1 MTDPVCG
8 YEFVPQYGGVPGRPV
23 VCRRR
28 GEHMC
33 TGRARHAVAFF
44 SELLTHTKGSWAKR
58 PFEPLGFQRDEVLAP
73 LFGRVIWSGFHG
85 RYVRRYRML
94 YLCMARKN
102 GKTEMLAGLVLYL
115 LVADGEQGA
124 EIYGLARDYEQ
135 AGLVFRVASR
145 MVKNSRT
152 LSERLT
158 VYDGGNRIVDE
169 QSGSF
174 YQVMSGD
181 WEGNL
186 GENPSGA
193 YIDELLVQPDRDLY
207 DAIRT
212 GMGVRAQPLIMLA
225 TTAENDPAGFA
236 ANERAWSERVAE
248 DQSLDPERLAVI
260 YRAPETADWTKPRTW
275 KMANPALA
283 WPPGTKGA
291 FLEVRTLESEC
302 RVAQKNPVAERSFR
316 QYRLNQPVSALGRAI
331 ALPAW
336 DACETPDAAGIAALN
351 AGSECFAGMDLAATQ
366 DLAAYALVFPQGDGT
381 VQVLWRHF
389 CPAHRLQDLAAR
401 TGGQANVWVARGE
414 LTVTDS
420 LVTDYQVIRAA
431 LDADRAAYEIREL
444 AYDPWNA
451 VQLAAELSD
460 DGWFMVQ
467 MAQSARAMTASA
479 AELLRLIAAG
489 RFGHGQSSIMRWQA
503 GNAVTKSDPSGNIRF
518 DRQRSTEKID
528 GIVAAVMGLDRALR
542 RSEKSQDYLAMGW

>member
-1 MTDPVCG
+1 MAQAPLCG
-8 YEFVPQYGGVPGRPV
+8 YQFVPSYAGVRGRAV
-23 VCRRR
+23 TCRKR

-33 TGRARHAVAFF
+33 LNRARHAVAFF
-44 SELLTHTKGSWAKR
+44 SELLTHTKGAYAKR
-58 PFEPLGFQRDEVLAP
+58 PFVPAPWQRDTVIAP
-73 LFGRVIWSGFHG
+73 LFGRVIWDDFYG

-94 YLCMARKN
+94 YMCMARKN

-115 LVADGEQGA
+115 LIADGEQGA

-145 MVKNSRT
+145 MVKNNPT
-152 LSERLT
+152 LRERLV

-169 QSGSF
+169 TTGSF

-212 GMGVRAQPLIMLA
+212 GMGTRAQPLIMLA

-236 ANERAWSERVAE
+236 ANERAWSERVIE
-248 DQSLDPERLAVI
+248 SPELDPERLAVI
-260 YRAPETADWTKPRTW
+260 YAAPETADWTQPRSW
-275 KMANPALA
+275 KLANPAL
-283 WPPGTKGA
+283 GD
-291 FLEVRTLESEC
+291 FLEYRAIASEC
-302 RVAQKNPVAERSFR
+302 HVARQNPVAERSFR

-336 DACETPDAAGIAALN
+336 DACEPVDTTPDVTAERNLGREAFG
-351 AGSECFAGMDLAATQ
+351 GMDLAATQ
-366 DLAAYALVFPQGDGT
+366 DLAAYCLVFPQPDGS
-381 VQVLWRHF
+381 VEAIWRHF
-389 CPAHRLQDLAAR
+389 CPAHRLQDLAGR
-401 TGGQANVWVARGE
+401 TGGLANVWVARGE

-420 LVTDYQVIRAA
+420 LVTDYDVIKAA
-431 LDADRAAYEIREL
+431 LEADRGKYEIREL

-451 VQLAAELSD
+451 VQLASQLSD
-460 DGWFMVQ
+460 DGWMMVQ
-467 MAQSARAMTASA
+467 MAQSARAMTAST

-489 RFGHGQSSIMRWQA
+489 TFKHGRSGIMRWQA
-503 GNAVTKSDPSGNIRF
+503 GNAVTRIDPSGNVKL
-518 DRQRSTEKID
+518 DRQRSTEKVD
-528 GIVAAVMGLDRALR
+528 GMVAAVMGLDRALR
-542 RSEKSQDYLAMGW
+542 RSEKATDYVAAGW

>member
-1 MTDPVCG
+1 MVAAEPVCG
-8 YEFVPQYGGVPGRPV
+8 YVFVPQYGGLAGRPL

-33 TGRARHAVAFF
+33 SGRARHAVAFF
-44 SELLTHTKGSWAKR
+44 SELLTHTKGPWAKT
-58 PFEPLGFQRDEVLAP
+58 PFVPKPFQRDMVLAP
-73 LFGRVIWSGFHG
+73 LFGRVVWSDFYH

-102 GKTEMLAGLVLYL
+102 GKTEMIAGLVLYL
-115 LVADGEQGA
+115 LVADGEEGA

-145 MVKNSRT
+145 MVKNNPVLR
-152 LSERLT
+152 ERLT
-158 VYDGGNRIVDE
+158 VFDGGNRIVDE
-169 QSGSF
+169 RTGSF

-212 GMGVRAQPLIMLA
+212 GMGARAQPLIMLA

-236 ANERAWSERVAE
+236 ANERAWSERVLE
-248 DQSLDPERLAVI
+248 DPLLDPERLAVI
-260 YRAPETADWTKPRTW
+260 FKAPEEADWTKPATW
-275 KMANPALA
+275 KLANPAL
-283 WPPGTKGA
+283 GS
-291 FLEVRTLESEC
+291 FLELRTLASEC
-302 RVAQKNPVAERSFR
+302 RVARENPVAERSFR

-336 DACETPDAAGIAALN
+336 DACTTPDADLIAAGN
-351 AGSECFAGMDLAATQ
+351 AGRECFGGMDLAATQ
-366 DLAAYALVFPQGDGT
+366 DLAAYALVFPQPDGS
-381 VQVLWRHF
+381 VQALWRHF
-389 CPAHRLQDLAAR
+389 CPAHRLQDLAGR
-401 TGGQANVWVARGE
+401 TGGLANVWVARGE

-420 LVTDYQVIRAA
+420 LVTDYEVIRAA
-431 LDADRAAYEIREL
+431 LEADRGRYEIREL

-460 DGWFMVQ
+460 DGWVMVQ

-489 RFGHGQSSIMRWQA
+489 RFGHGRSGIMRWQA
-503 GNAVTKSDPSGNIRF
+503 GNVVTRSDPSGNIRF

-528 GIVAAVMGLDRALR
+528 GMVAVVMGLDRALR
-542 RSEKSQDYLAMGW
+542 RSEKATDYVAAGW